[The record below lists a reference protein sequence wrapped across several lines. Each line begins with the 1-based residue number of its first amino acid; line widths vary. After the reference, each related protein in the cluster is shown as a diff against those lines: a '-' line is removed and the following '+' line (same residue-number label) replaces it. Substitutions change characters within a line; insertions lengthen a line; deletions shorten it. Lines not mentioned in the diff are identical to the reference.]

1 MMAER
6 VRQAIDVFLGRGEA
20 AITVPPLD
28 GALRPN
34 RRLDDARVRVAC
46 GQPDNLAVSDGRLL
60 LSSGPR
66 LLRVEGDR
74 VVTEATL
81 SSDITCLAAAPGGGV
96 VAGLADGRIVFAGG
110 RRNGQSFAPT
120 DGLRCLTAVAIS
132 GDTLLVC
139 NGSAT
144 NAPSEWRRDLLERNA
159 SGSVW
164 RVDLANGKREK
175 IIAALA
181 FPCGILAVGDDF
193 ILSESWKHRLLRYE
207 SVLNRYEEVL
217 GDLPGYPGR
226 LSASADGGY
235 WLSVF
240 APRSQ
245 LVEFVLHE
253 PGFRKRMM
261 AEVEPDYWVS
271 PTLRSGRSFY
281 EILQG
286 GGVKHLGI
294 LKPWSPTRSFGL
306 LAHLDRDFQPDESYQ
321 SRADGRTH
329 GVTSGVEQ
337 EGQIYAAARGD
348 NVVVA
353 FERTATSGVSP

>member
-1 MMAER
+1 MIAER
-6 VRQAIDVFLGRGEA
+6 VRHAIDVFLGRGEA

-34 RRLDDARVRVAC
+34 HLLDDARVRIAC
-46 GQPDNLAVSDGRLL
+46 EQPDCLVVSNDRILV
-60 LSSGPR
+60 SSGPR
-66 LLRVEGDR
+66 LQRIENGE

-81 SSDITCLAAAPGGGV
+81 SDDIACLAVAPDGGV
-96 VAGLADGRIVFAGG
+96 VAGLVDGQITFLGG
-110 RRNGQSFAPT
+110 RRSGQSFAPA
-120 DGLRCLTAVAIS
+120 DGMHCLTAMTVS
-132 GDTLLVC
+132 GDTLVVC

-144 NAPSEWRRDLLERNA
+144 NPPSQWRRDLIERNA
-159 SGSVW
+159 TGSVW
-164 RVDLANGKREK
+164 RIDLASGKSEK
-175 IIAALA
+175 ILSALA
-181 FPCGILAVGDDF
+181 YPSGVIAIGDD
-193 ILSESWKHRLLRYE
+193 LVLAESWKHRLLRYNA
-207 SVLNRYEEVL
+207 VRKMGEEIL

-226 LSASADGGY
+226 LTQSADGGY

-271 PTLRSGRSFY
+271 PTLRAGQSFY

-306 LAHLDRDFQPDESYQ
+306 LAHLDHDFQPDESYQ

-329 GVTSGVEQ
+329 GVTCAVEH
-337 EGQIYAAARGD
+337 GGKVYAAARGD
-348 NVVVA
+348 NVIVTL
-353 FERTATSGVSP
+353 ERAQIAGVSA

>member
-1 MMAER
+1 MITGR
-6 VRQAIDVFLGRGEA
+6 VRHALDVFLGRGEA
-20 AITVPPLD
+20 SITVPPLD

-34 RRLDDARVRVAC
+34 HRLDDGRVRIAC
-46 GQPDNLAVSDGRLL
+46 ERPDCLMASNDQILV
-60 LSSGPR
+60 SSGPR
-66 LLRVEGDR
+66 VQRIENDQVI
-74 VVTEATL
+74 TEAML
-81 SSDITCLAAAPGGGV
+81 SNDIACLAVGPDGDV
-96 VAGLADGRIVFAGG
+96 IAGLADGRITFLGG
-110 RRNGQSFAPT
+110 RRAGQNFAPA
-120 DGLRCLTAVAIS
+120 DGMNCLTAMAVS
-132 GDTLLVC
+132 GDALVVC

-144 NAPSEWRRDLLERNA
+144 NAPSEWRRDLMERNA

-164 RVDLANGKREK
+164 RIDLASGKREK
-175 IIAALA
+175 IISALA
-181 FPCGILAVGDDF
+181 YPCGVLATGDDLIF
-193 ILSESWKHRLLRYE
+193 SESWKHRLLRYDT
-207 SVLNRYEEVL
+207 RQKKCEEIL

-226 LSASADGGY
+226 LSRSADGGY

-253 PGFRKRMM
+253 PSFRKRMM

-271 PTLRSGRSFY
+271 PTLRAGRSFY

-329 GVTSGVEQ
+329 GITCAVER
-337 EGQIYAAARGD
+337 GGKVYAAAKGD
-348 NVVVA
+348 NVIVA
-353 FERTATSGVSP
+353 FERAATAGILP